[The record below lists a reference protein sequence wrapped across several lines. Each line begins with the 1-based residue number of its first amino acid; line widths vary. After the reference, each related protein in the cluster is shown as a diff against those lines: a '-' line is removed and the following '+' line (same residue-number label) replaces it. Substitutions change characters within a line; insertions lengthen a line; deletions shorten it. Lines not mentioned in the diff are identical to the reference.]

1 MFLGGSLGVSWGVS
15 WGSLGGLL
23 GVSWVSYFVYD
34 PQINPPTPSWGQ
46 QAVGVSPLGGLLGVF
61 GGLVGLLGVSWGS
74 LGVLLDVIWGALGCF
89 GGSGGCI
96 LDRLDPF
103 GVVFFW
109 GGSKY

>member
-1 MFLGGSLGVSWGVS
+1 MGVS

-23 GVSWVSYFVYD
+23 GLLRDPRKMKVSK
-34 PQINPPTPSWGQ
+34 INPPTPSWGQ

-89 GGSGGCI
+89 GGSEGCI
-96 LDRLDPF
+96 LDPLESF
-103 GVVFFW
+103 GVIFSFFLND
-109 GGSKY
+109 